1 MKENVGKTDKMARVT
16 LSIGLII
23 AIYYDIIPQAWQW
36 VALGLSQILL
46 LTSAL
51 SFSPLYAILGENTSK
66 TRRVSG

>member
-36 VALGLSQILL
+36 VALGFEPLPILR
-46 LTSAL
+46 TT
-51 SFSPLYAILGENTSK
+51 FSNS
-66 TRRVSG
+66 